1 MKIIICSFL
10 FIFSLS
16 AWSFPKLGDF
26 VRFEAEFQGDLYRL
40 EKKVIDHNSSTD
52 QFTVRTLVL
61 VNNEIVQDQTHEL
74 PRSFLYT
81 PEKVDNVFKTC
92 VAREGALG
100 DIKIEGRPLRVC
112 EFYNED
118 SQMTYMIGKVP
129 FGQVRFQIYLK
140 DEDFLD
146 FNLKRFVHGE

>member
-1 MKIIICSFL
+1 MKK
-10 FIFSLS
+10 IFSILLLLFS
-16 AWSFPKLGDF
+16 VSSWSFPQVGDF
-26 VRFEAEFQGDLYRL
+26 VRFEAEFQGDHYRL
-40 EKKVIDHNSSTD
+40 EKKVLDHNSANDS
-52 QFTVRTLVL
+52 FRVRTLVL

-74 PRSFLYT
+74 PRNFLYT
-81 PEKVDNVFKTC
+81 PEKVDSVFKTC
-92 VAREGALG
+92 VSREGALG
-100 DIKIEGRPLRVC
+100 QIQIEGRPLKVC

-129 FGQVRFQIYLK
+129 FGQFRFQIYLK